1 MKFLRYLI
9 FGFVVMVLVALAWI
23 LSDVVMGALGI
34 GGTLGMIL
42 SWVLT
47 SIVGGVLIVKIGLR
61 FK

>member
-1 MKFLRYLI
+1 
-9 FGFVVMVLVALAWI
+9 MVLLGVAFVLG
-23 LSDVVMGALGI
+23 DVVLSAFGV

-47 SIVGGVLIVKIGLR
+47 SIIGGVLVVKIGLR